1 MPRWALADQACRA
14 YFVSM
19 DRELADLWQ
28 QMLKIE
34 RAEAEPVEPA
44 NAKAIYESWE
54 RTFGEKVRQWR
65 QARNW
70 SQEDLAEQL
79 RELGFDMHQT
89 TVAKLEKG
97 SRPLRVAEAAA
108 ISTIFG
114 VPALA
119 VFLEPPPEGTP
130 MALEAMHEHLRL
142 TEEHLESMR
151 QSIYKVAMSYADAV
165 MKAAE
170 LTHVLNVAALDA
182 QRKSS
187 HQEEEVNAG
196 KGETDGSE
204 T

>member
-1 MPRWALADQACRA
+1 
-14 YFVSM
+14 M

-28 QMLKIE
+28 QMLKAE
-34 RAEAEPVEPA
+34 RSEAELVEPSTA
-44 NAKAIYESWE
+44 RDIYESWE

-70 SQEDLAEQL
+70 SQEDLAAEL
-79 RELGFDMHQT
+79 RQLGFDMHQT

-130 MALEAMHEHLRL
+130 MTLEAMHRNLQQ

-151 QSIYKVAMSYADAV
+151 QSIYKMAMAYADVV
-165 MKAAE
+165 MKSAE
-170 LTHVLNVAALDA
+170 MTRVLNKAALDA
-182 QRKSS
+182 QRKP
-187 HQEEEVNAG
+187 QGRKEDG
-196 KGETDGSE
+196 KGGLDDSE
-204 T
+204 A